1 MSSLGKGAKRRAA
14 DKSVK
19 RKSEKKDK
27 SAKQP
32 VESEYE
38 PVSWD
43 LADDIL
49 SQVAASRQQ
58 PAASADGEATKPKR
72 KRSRVEAPKF
82 DHSTELAKESNIRET
97 ERRIAEEELSATP
110 DSVIGFEKRIA
121 TGGNS
126 AALWMEY
133 MAFHL
138 KNGSLEGAREVVRR
152 GLERIDFRALQERQT
167 LWVAYINM
175 ECLFGDRVKEVFK
188 ESLRF
193 NHPKTMHLKLV
204 NIFVKN
210 RRFEDAVEICES
222 ALKKFG
228 KSKKVG
234 ASLPPMAHL
243 MQIWNTYLRLLYEH
257 VGDFDKAREVYERCL
272 VRIPSHKKVYMITST
287 ALLEFKHAS
296 ADRGQMLFENLLLDN
311 PRRMDVWMQYIC
323 AYIKFQLE
331 GSGKK
336 RSEALRAVRN
346 LFLRIIT
353 LDLKPKKMKVI
364 FQKWLEFECNHGDD
378 KSKAVVQQKALEYVE
393 HMEAKLKPQ
402 E

>member
-1 MSSLGKGAKRRAA
+1 MGSLGKSANRRVPG
-14 DKSVK
+14 KSVK
-19 RKSEKKDK
+19 RKSDKKDK
-27 SAKQP
+27 TAKQT

-49 SQVAASRQQ
+49 SQVAADKEQ
-58 PAASADGEATKPKR
+58 PAAPAVEKPSKPKK
-72 KRSRVEAPKF
+72 KRARVEATKF
-82 DHSTELAKESNIRET
+82 DHSAELAKESKIRES
-97 ERRIAEEELSATP
+97 EQRIAEEELAETP
-110 DSVIGFEKRIA
+110 DSVLGFEKRVVA
-121 TGGNS
+121 GGNS

-167 LWVAYINM
+167 LWVAYLNM
-175 ECLFGDRVKEVFK
+175 ECLFGDRVKEVFQ

-210 RRFEDAVEICES
+210 RRFEDAVEICDS

-228 KSKKVG
+228 KSKKV
-234 ASLPPMAHL
+234 
-243 MQIWNTYLRLLYEH
+243 WNTYLRLLYEH
-257 VGDFDKAREVYERCL
+257 VRDFEAARQVYEKCL

-336 RSEALRAVRN
+336 RPEALRAVRN

-364 FQKWLEFECNHGDD
+364 FQKWLEFECTHGDD
-378 KSKAVVQQKALEYVE
+378 KSKALVQQKALEYVE
-393 HMEAKLKPQ
+393 HVEAKLKPQ
-402 E
+402 V